1 MTEKTEKITILGS
14 FIWLVATLFFL
25 YEFFLRT
32 FVGTL
37 AYQIISELHLSLEEF
52 SLLGTAYFI
61 SYSLMQIPVGIL
73 CEKFG
78 VKKIAVIAAFICA
91 LSIFLFANSTTF
103 EMAFFSRL
111 IMGFGSSFAF
121 ICLLVVTLDC
131 FPRKYFGFFA
141 GATQLIGTAGPLLAA
156 GPLMSFM
163 VNMNES
169 WRGMGFQVGYVGIV
183 IAILMIFFLKKR
195 PLQKEKK
202 VVFLKKNTEPI
213 KKQVKNLLK
222 NRQALFI
229 AFYSA
234 FVYVSIVIFAA
245 VWGTD
250 YLQVLGFSQTNAA
263 YLISIAWIGY
273 AFGCPFLGFVSDTMR
288 RRKPVLILASVLGFI
303 SILFIIFSSLSFW
316 IFAISF
322 FSLGIAAA
330 GQSVGFVIISE
341 HVRESMRSTAFLNNT
356 VIMLF
361 SATIP
366 LFLWLDFRG
375 CIKKT

>member
-131 FPRKYFGFFA
+131 FPRKYFGFFRRSDP
-141 GATQLIGTAGPLLAA
+141 THRNCGTSSGCR
-156 GPLMSFM
+156 SFD
-163 VNMNES
+163 VFYGKHERIVARN
-169 WRGMGFQVGYVGIV
+169 GISGRLCWDSHSYFND
-183 IAILMIFFLKKR
+183 IFLKKETSSKR
-195 PLQKEKK
+195 KEGCLLKEK
-202 VVFLKKNTEPI
+202 
-213 KKQVKNLLK
+213 
-222 NRQALFI
+222 
-229 AFYSA
+229 
-234 FVYVSIVIFAA
+234 
-245 VWGTD
+245 
-250 YLQVLGFSQTNAA
+250 
-263 YLISIAWIGY
+263 
-273 AFGCPFLGFVSDTMR
+273 
-288 RRKPVLILASVLGFI
+288 
-303 SILFIIFSSLSFW
+303 
-316 IFAISF
+316 
-322 FSLGIAAA
+322 
-330 GQSVGFVIISE
+330 
-341 HVRESMRSTAFLNNT
+341 H
-356 VIMLF
+356 
-361 SATIP
+361 
-366 LFLWLDFRG
+366 
-375 CIKKT
+375 

>member
-169 WRGMGFQVGYVGIV
+169 WRGMGFQKGYVGIV

-263 YLISIAWIGY
+263 HIISIAWIGY
-273 AFGCPFLGFVSDTMR
+273 SLV
-288 RRKPVLILASVLGFI
+288 VLF
-303 SILFIIFSSLSFW
+303 
-316 IFAISF
+316 
-322 FSLGIAAA
+322 
-330 GQSVGFVIISE
+330 
-341 HVRESMRSTAFLNNT
+341 
-356 VIMLF
+356 
-361 SATIP
+361 
-366 LFLWLDFRG
+366 
-375 CIKKT
+375 